1 MEKLEN
7 QLIISHEDYET
18 LSNYI
23 RPVAVFDRR
32 NATLLL
38 KEIEKATIV
47 KKDEV
52 PHNVVRLNSKVL
64 IKEESKN
71 KVMELVLVVPEKAD
85 IYQNMISVFA
95 PIGVALIG
103 FKQGEKVNCSTPSGN
118 KFFTIL
124 EVDNNNTGN

>member
-1 MEKLEN
+1 MKKLEN
-7 QLIISHEDYET
+7 QLVIAHEDYEI

-47 KKDEV
+47 KKDEL
-52 PHNVVRLNSKVL
+52 PQDVVRLNSKVL
-64 IKEESKN
+64 VKEESKN
-71 KVMELVLVVPEKAD
+71 KVMELVLVLPEKAD
-85 IYQNMISVFA
+85 IHQNMISVFA
-95 PIGVALIG
+95 PLGVALIG
-103 FKQGEKVNCSTPSGN
+103 FKQGEKVNCSTPTGS

-124 EVDNNNTGN
+124 EVCNKNAYS